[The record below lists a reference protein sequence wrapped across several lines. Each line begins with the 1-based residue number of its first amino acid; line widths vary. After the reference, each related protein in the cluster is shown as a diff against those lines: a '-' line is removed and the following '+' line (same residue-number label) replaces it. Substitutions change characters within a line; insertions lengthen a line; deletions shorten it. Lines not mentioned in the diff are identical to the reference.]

1 MIIVVPFL
9 WVHGMALY
17 PFILVKNSADRHNC
31 VLINH
36 ERIHHRQQL
45 ELLIVPFYIW
55 YLTEYLIKRIRYQ
68 NHATAYYGI
77 SFEKEAYF
85 HEKDL
90 HYLKKRRPW
99 AFLKFYS

>member
-9 WVHGMALY
+9 WVHGIALY
-17 PFILVKNSADRHNC
+17 PFILIKNAADRHNC

-55 YLTEYLIKRIRYQ
+55 YLTEYLIKRIRYK
-68 NHATAYYGI
+68 NHAVAYYSI

-85 HEKDL
+85 HATDL
-90 HYLKKRRPW
+90 HYLKRRRPW
-99 AFLKFYS
+99 AFLRFYI

>member
-17 PFILVKNSADRHNC
+17 PFILVKHSADRYNR

-45 ELLIVPFYIW
+45 ELLIVPFYLW
-55 YLTEYLIKRIRYQ
+55 YLTEYLIQRIRYKS
-68 NHATAYYGI
+68 HTAAYYHI

-85 HEKDL
+85 HATDL
-90 HYLKKRRPW
+90 HYLKRRRLW
-99 AFLKFYS
+99 AFLRFYT